1 MNIYLKTL
9 SNIEYELNII
19 NISPTIFELI
29 NCDIYNYDDY
39 KEYKD
44 AIKIIFQE
52 IEQWGYSYELE
63 KLLYFKGYCEFPI

>member
-19 NISPTIFELI
+19 NISTTIFELI

-39 KEYKD
+39 KEYD
-44 AIKIIFQE
+44 DTIKIIFQE

-63 KLLYFKGYCEFPI
+63 KLLYFKGYSEFPI

>member
-39 KEYKD
+39 EEYKD
-44 AIKIIFQE
+44 TIKIIFQE
-52 IEQWGYSYELE
+52 IEQWEYSYELE
-63 KLLYFKGYCEFPI
+63 KLLYFKGYSEFPI

>member
-39 KEYKD
+39 EEYKD
-44 AIKIIFQE
+44 TIKIIFQE
-52 IEQWGYSYELE
+52 IEQWEYSYELE

>member
-19 NISPTIFELI
+19 NISPTIFKLI

-39 KEYKD
+39 EEYKD

>member
-39 KEYKD
+39 EEYKD
-44 AIKIIFQE
+44 TIKIIFQE